1 MASPARVLPAS
12 VLIVDDH
19 AIVRFGLLQILDADP
34 RFAVCGEAANA
45 AEARHQ
51 IDRCRPDLA
60 IVDLMLGG
68 RDDVG
73 LLRELHD
80 RRPETRILVYS
91 AQPELV
97 YAPRVFQAGARGY
110 LMKDA
115 GVEAVPEALAVLL
128 RGERYASP
136 AVQRAMFQDAASGR
150 PAAGPLASG
159 PLAALSDREL
169 QVLRL
174 LGSGMDTARIAEELS
189 LSIKTVG
196 TYRERL
202 KAKLGA
208 DNALQLERR
217 AADFIRNGTL

>member
-1 MASPARVLPAS
+1 MGKTSPAR

-19 AIVRFGLLQILDADP
+19 AIVRFGLSQILGEDP
-34 RFAVCGEAANA
+34 RFVVCGEAGGAV
-45 AEARHQ
+45 EARRLIGQ
-51 IDRCRPDLA
+51 RQPDLA

-68 RDDVG
+68 RDDLG

-80 RRPETRILVYS
+80 RCPTARILVYS

-97 YAPRVFQAGARGY
+97 YAPRAFQAGARGY

-115 GVEAVPEALAVLL
+115 GVEAVPEALAALL
-128 RGERYASP
+128 RGERYASA
-136 AVQRAMFQDAASGR
+136 AVQHAMFQNAAAGR
-150 PAAGPLASG
+150 STGGPLAE
-159 PLAALSDREL
+159 LSDREL

-174 LGSGMDTARIAEELS
+174 LGTGVDTAGIAAELS

-202 KAKLGA
+202 KAKIGA
-208 DNALQLERR
+208 GNALELERR
-217 AADFIRNGTL
+217 AADFVRNGSL

>member
-1 MASPARVLPAS
+1 MASPAR

-19 AIVRFGLLQILDADP
+19 AIVRYGLIQVLGEDS

-45 AEARHQ
+45 GEARRE
-51 IDRCRPDLA
+51 IERCRPDLA
-60 IVDLMLGG
+60 IVDLLLGG
-68 RDDVG
+68 RDDLG
-73 LLRELHD
+73 LVRELND
-80 RRPETRILVYS
+80 RSPEARILVYS

-97 YAPRVFQAGARGY
+97 YAPRAFQAGARGY

-115 GVEAVPEALAVLL
+115 GVEAVPEALVVLL
-128 RGERYASP
+128 RGERYASA
-136 AVQRAMFQDAASGR
+136 AVQRAMFQNAAAGR
-150 PAAGPLASG
+150 PVAG
-159 PLAALSDREL
+159 PLAALSEREL

-174 LGSGMDTARIAEELS
+174 LGGGKDTAAIAAELS

-202 KAKLGA
+202 KVKLGV

-217 AADFIRNGTL
+217 AADFVRNGSL